1 MLGSGPLSGAPLAS
15 SFAQITVASL
25 NHGSFTLTGQ
35 SADLNKFLKV
45 GLDHGSFTLTGQ
57 TANLFVEDA
66 EVIGTLLFD
75 LTGQDAAF
83 AKALKLTADAGSFTL
98 TGIDNVFNITVPF
111 GAHGSFT
118 LTGQDAT
125 FAIKSSFDHGS
136 FTLTGQNINFA
147 KSVSLDAGSFTLTG
161 QDATMVVGFPVTG
174 LEMTLG
180 LGNPTVFG
188 LIIPDQTPSY
198 STITPSQN
206 PVWTEVA

>member
-1 MLGSGPLSGAPLAS
+1 MLGSGPLTGAPLAS

-57 TANLFVEDA
+57 TVTLVVEDA
-66 EVIGTLLFD
+66 EVIGTLLFN
-75 LTGQDAAF
+75 LTGQDATL
-83 AKALKLTADAGSFTL
+83 AKALKLSADAGSFTL

-111 GAHGSFT
+111 GAHGTFT
-118 LTGQDAT
+118 LTGQDVT
-125 FAIKSSFDHGS
+125 FATKTSLDHGS
-136 FTLTGQNINFA
+136 FTLTGQDA
-147 KSVSLDAGSFTLTG
+147 SLVIG
-161 QDATMVVGFPVTG
+161 VPVTG
-174 LEMTLG
+174 LELTLG

-188 LIIPDQTPSY
+188 LIIPDQTPNY
-198 STITPSQN
+198 SNIAPSQNPNYSNITPSQN